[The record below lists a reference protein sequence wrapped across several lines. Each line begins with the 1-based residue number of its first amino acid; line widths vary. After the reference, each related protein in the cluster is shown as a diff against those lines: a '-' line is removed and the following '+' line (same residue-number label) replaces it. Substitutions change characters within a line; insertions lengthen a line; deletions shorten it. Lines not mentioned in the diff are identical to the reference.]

1 MRVDDFLTVFNV
13 LLSINPIWLKAKSS
27 LEMPSARAWL
37 SLKQKIERTIS
48 AILIANTL
56 ANTGLVTV
64 SGAMSLR
71 IFGAKWL
78 WVFSLVLSFTMVVFG
93 ELFPKIPGV
102 RRPAELA
109 PKLLPPLQF
118 TMKVFG
124 PVALAAQY
132 VCEKVTPG
140 QRPKVLNDSHIMD
153 TITLTRAAQS
163 ENAIHNREEII
174 IIHAATLSAR
184 RVGRSMIPAETV
196 KVFNSGFSSLENL
209 AAMGSLVPRAC
220 PVSDDGILEQVSG

>member
-1 MRVDDFLTVFNV
+1 
-13 LLSINPIWLKAKSS
+13 
-27 LEMPSARAWL
+27 
-37 SLKQKIERTIS
+37 
-48 AILIANTL
+48 
-56 ANTGLVTV
+56 
-64 SGAMSLR
+64 MSLR

-93 ELFPKIPGV
+93 ELFPKIPGE
-102 RRPAELA
+102 RRSVELA

-124 PVALAAQY
+124 PVALTARY

-196 KVFNSGFSSLENL
+196 KVFYSGFSSLENL

-220 PVSDDGILEQVSG
+220 PVSDDGTLEQVSG